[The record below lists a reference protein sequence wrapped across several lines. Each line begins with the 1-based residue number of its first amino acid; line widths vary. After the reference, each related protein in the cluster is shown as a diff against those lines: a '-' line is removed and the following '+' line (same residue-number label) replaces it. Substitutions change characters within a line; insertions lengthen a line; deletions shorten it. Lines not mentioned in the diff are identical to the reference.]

1 MFARPVTAPK
11 TEARVQ
17 ATFASASERSAAHR
31 ARGDKHEAYPA
42 SPITAAARPGCS
54 WDFGKIP
61 LFPPDQAAPGQES
74 LAALRPSSV
83 IQRKLVIDRSDD
95 PLEHEADRAADQV
108 MRMAA
113 PPLQDDVQQGFAP
126 AVTRWPA
133 EPGLMIAN
141 SRGTQNESP
150 RLDVRRREPASRPIS
165 LSEAAAN
172 LKTEREVRQAGIL
185 AHSPR
190 FRVPTT
196 ADLKALFVSGR
207 VPEDVLKKSVERA
220 LNRMAEEKRLKSNE
234 PVADIMKKIFHAGT
248 SPMSMRE
255 VFDEAA
261 YEAVVD
267 VTNREQVYQSVLD
280 AESKVA
286 AGDKPKLKTIMQ
298 DSMKLIDDSIADE
311 ADIKLVFGTKHA
323 FAKAVYGKAKAAVQK
338 ASDHM
343 DEQITTDYNLDD
355 PETGLGGW
363 ALFVDPDTGKPRVH
377 FESSVV
383 KAKDEVEAKITIVH
397 ESCHLADPSVT
408 DEGKYYGSPGFEAEK
423 DSAKAT
429 NAAHYE
435 EVPMRILNLSRYKDA
450 VGNFIEFKPG
460 ISGSGAPQTLPEKAR
475 TKADQVLRKAWDKAV
490 DVFSFIRE
498 VRMAEVAG
506 DHALFNAR
514 KARLMEISKLMHLTI
529 HEQSAA
535 AATVNQVDVVLA
547 EGVAHAMIR
556 IQENASNQTLPF
568 ELKMPRL
575 KAGFQPQPAPV
586 MTQKLELTPVSGLG
600 PTPAQEL
607 SEAVLTEDQA
617 AARIVEGS
625 IRDYGQLLD
634 DYADDKKLVDWLVK
648 EYKKPL

>member
-1 MFARPVTAPK
+1 MAEGAR
-11 TEARVQ
+11 Q
-17 ATFASASERSAAHR
+17 ATRGAPAAGR
-31 ARGDKHEAYPA
+31 QAPA
-42 SPITAAARPGCS
+42 PRQAPVHATIPRRVLARPGEPAARS
-54 WDFGKIP
+54 AQTRTGRAVSG
-61 LFPPDQAAPGQES
+61 AAPV
-74 LAALRPSSV
+74 PSRSPR
-83 IQRKLVIDRSDD
+83 QRVRSDD
-95 PLEHEADRAADQV
+95 PLEHEADRVADQV
-108 MRMAA
+108 MRMAT
-113 PPLQDDVQQGFAP
+113 PSPQDDVQQGSAP
-126 AVTRWPA
+126 AVTRRSA
-133 EPGLMIAN
+133 EPGPTIAK
-141 SRGTQNESP
+141 SHGAQNESS
-150 RLDVRRREPASRPIS
+150 RLDGRRREPASRLIT

-172 LKTEREVRQAGIL
+172 LKTEREVRQARIL
-185 AHSPR
+185 AHGPR

-196 ADLKALFVSGR
+196 ADLKALFASGR
-207 VPEDVLKKSVERA
+207 VPEDVLKKSVERV
-220 LNRMAEEKRLKSNE
+220 LNRMAEENRLKSKE
-234 PVADIMKKIFHAGT
+234 PVANIMKKIFHAAN
-248 SPMSMRE
+248 SSMSMRE

-323 FAKAVYGKAKAAVQK
+323 FAKAVYKKAKAAIQK
-338 ASDHM
+338 AADHM

-363 ALFVDPDTGKPRVH
+363 ALFIDPDTGKPHVH

-383 KAKDEVEAKITIVH
+383 KAKDEVEAKITIIH
-397 ESCHLADPSVT
+397 ESCHLADHSVK

-423 DSAKAT
+423 DSTKAT

-450 VGNFIEFKPG
+450 AGNFIEFKEG
-460 ISGSGAPQTLPEKAR
+460 FSGGKTPQTFPEKAR

-498 VRMAEVAG
+498 VRTAEVAG
-506 DHALFNAR
+506 DHTLFSAR

-529 HEQSAA
+529 HEQPVAT
-535 AATVNQVDVVLA
+535 ATVNQVDVVLA
-547 EGVAHAMIR
+547 EGVAHAITR
-556 IQENASNQTLPF
+556 IQENASHQTLPF

-575 KAGFQPQPAPV
+575 KVGFQPQPAPV

-625 IRDYGQLLD
+625 IRDYDQLLG

-648 EYKKPL
+648 QYKKPLLSDRVSIFE